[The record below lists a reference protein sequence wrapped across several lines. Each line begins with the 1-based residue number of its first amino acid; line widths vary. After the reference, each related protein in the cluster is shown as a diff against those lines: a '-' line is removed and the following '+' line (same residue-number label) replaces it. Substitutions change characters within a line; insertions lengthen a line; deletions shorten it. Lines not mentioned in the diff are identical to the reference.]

1 MKNERIISYS
11 GMRWFSFFVFII
23 YLVPENEVIV
33 SGLIY

>member
-11 GMRWFSFFVFII
+11 GMRWFSFFDGRI